1 VLIPEALLKAAIC
14 LGCND
19 SISRVGTQ
27 YSSLKDMTVAEF
39 GGGCLY
45 GGNSVFQV
53 PDKVLKEMS

>member
-39 GGGCLY
+39 GGDVCMVEIVSFRFLTR
-45 GGNSVFQV
+45 F
-53 PDKVLKEMS
+53 